1 MRLTQLVP
9 FRATTSLISNK
20 TGFGPYRLHRHAVHF
35 VGTEPSVL
43 KYHVAHDK
51 KPEQPYGL
59 QGSNH
64 LLPGKGKVFAKL
76 PTRAI
81 LKKDKVYA
89 WCSCGYSGMQPL
101 CDGSHNSVRVPD
113 LKLKPVRFIPDRDME
128 VWFCN
133 CKQTKN
139 RPFCDGTHKTID
151 AKDKMQEL
159 LE

>member
-1 MRLTQLVP
+1 M
-9 FRATTSLISNK
+9 
-20 TGFGPYRLHRHAVHF
+20 FGSRWSGSEELDANANSITFTRVQ
-35 VGTEPSVL
+35 V
-43 KYHVAHDK
+43 HDK

-59 QGSNH
+59 QGTNH
-64 LLPGKGKVFAKL
+64 LLPGKGKVYGKL

-89 WCSCGYSGMQPL
+89 WCSCGYSGSQPL
-101 CDGSHNSVRVPD
+101 CDGTHNSVRVPD

-139 RPFCDGTHKTID
+139 RPFCDGTHKTIGIKG
-151 AKDKMQEL
+151 KDQDLFE
-159 LE
+159 